1 MRKKQLRPAC
11 VDNTSK
17 RLRNIDMDITEL
29 LKNNGSTAFSFEV
42 LPPLKGKGLD
52 TINKT
57 IETLREFDPK
67 YINITTHHSEVYF
80 RDAGNGLYQAER
92 LRRRPGTVAV
102 AAAIQN
108 KYGIPVV
115 PHILCSGFTKE
126 ETEYVLIDLQ
136 FLGITNLLLLRGDK
150 GRDDK
155 RFRPTEGGYA
165 HTTDLEK
172 QVNDYNN
179 GKFINGEDIEFIG
192 EKFSYGVA
200 CYPEKHEEASNM
212 KSDMEYFKQKVQ
224 LGAGYGVTQMFY
236 DNSKYFAFVEAVR
249 EIGINVPIIPG
260 IKPFT
265 KLSQLSVIPRTFHCD
280 LPEDFVNEAMK
291 CKNDDEA
298 KELGV
303 EWGIAQCRE
312 LMKHEVPSIHF
323 YTMGASES
331 IRRIAKE
338 IY

>member
-1 MRKKQLRPAC
+1 
-11 VDNTSK
+11 
-17 RLRNIDMDITEL
+17 MDITNL
-29 LKNNGSTAFSFEV
+29 LKNNESTAFSFEV

-52 TINKT
+52 TINNT
-57 IETLREFDPK
+57 IELLREFDPK

-80 RDAGNGLYQAER
+80 RDAGNGLYQVER

-115 PHILCSGFTKE
+115 PHVLCSGFTKE
-126 ETEYVLIDLQ
+126 ETEYLLIDLQ

-150 GRDDK
+150 AKEDK
-155 RFRPTEGGYA
+155 RFRPTEGGHE
-165 HTTDLEK
+165 HTSDLEV

-179 GKFINGEDIEFIG
+179 GKFVNGEKIEFIG
-192 EKFSYGVA
+192 EKFTYGVA

-212 KSDMEYFKQKVQ
+212 KTDMEYFKRKIE
-224 LGAGYGVTQMFY
+224 LGANYGVTQMFF
-236 DNSKYFAFVEAVR
+236 DNSKYFAFVEEAR
-249 EIGINVPIIPG
+249 KAGIEVPIIPG

-265 KLSQLSVIPRTFHCD
+265 KLSQLTVVPKTFRCDIP
-280 LPEDFVNEAMK
+280 EEFVKEAAK
-291 CKNDDEA
+291 CKNDDEF

-303 EWGIAQCRE
+303 EWCVAQCKE
-312 LMKHEVPSIHF
+312 LMTHGVPSIHF
-323 YTMGASES
+323 YTMGAANS
-331 IRRIAKE
+331 IRRIAEK

>member
-1 MRKKQLRPAC
+1 MN
-11 VDNTSK
+11 VSD
-17 RLRNIDMDITEL
+17 L
-29 LKNNGSTAFSFEV
+29 LKNNASTAFSFEV

-57 IETLREFDPK
+57 IETLREFNPK

-150 GRDDK
+150 AKEDK
-155 RFRPTEGGYA
+155 RFRPTEGGHA
-165 HTTDLEK
+165 HTTELEQ
-172 QVNDYNN
+172 QVNDYNA
-179 GKFINGEDIEFIG
+179 GKFLNGEEIEFIG
-192 EKFSYGVA
+192 EKFTYGVA

-212 KSDMEYFKQKVQ
+212 KSDMEFFKKKID
-224 LGAGYGVTQMFY
+224 LGAEYGVTQMFF
-236 DNSKYFAFVEAVR
+236 DNSKYFAFVEEAR
-249 EIGINVPIIPG
+249 KAGIEAPVIPG

-265 KLSQLSVIPRTFHCD
+265 KLSQLTVIPKTFRCD
-280 LPEDFVNEAMK
+280 LPEELVKEAAK
-291 CKNDDEA
+291 CKTDSDM

-303 EWGIAQCRE
+303 EWGVAQCRE
-312 LMKHEVPSIHF
+312 LMAHGVPSIHF
-323 YTMGASES
+323 YTMGAADS
-331 IRRIAKE
+331 IRRIAEK